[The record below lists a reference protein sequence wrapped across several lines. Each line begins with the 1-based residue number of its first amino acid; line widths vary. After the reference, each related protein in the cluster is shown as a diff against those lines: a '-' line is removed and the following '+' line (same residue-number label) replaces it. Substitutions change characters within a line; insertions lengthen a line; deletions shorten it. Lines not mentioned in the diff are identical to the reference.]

1 MRWFPAFFVRAAFS
15 IIGGERF
22 EKRGEHV
29 ARQRSATEPQ
39 LSISTSAFTEFRRF
53 NLIYA
58 DKTALIAAWAR
69 TPGLYL
75 LTRPRRF
82 GKSLLVTTLETLFR
96 KGLKDFRGLA
106 IESQWQDTTYRTV
119 RFDFLT
125 VKQFQTFPEFQSN
138 LHHQLVLVFEPLGFG
153 NYSVAGNRRI
163 LHGIHGSEL

>member
-29 ARQRSATEPQ
+29 VRQRSATEPQ

-106 IESQWQDTTYRTV
+106 GHRIA
-119 RFDFLT
+119 
-125 VKQFQTFPEFQSN
+125 
-138 LHHQLVLVFEPLGFG
+138 
-153 NYSVAGNRRI
+153 VAGYDLPHRQVR
-163 LHGIHGSEL
+163 LSDGQAVSDVSGISVESASSVGIGV